1 MESKELREKI
11 TRVSARE
18 ARAPQKTEESLKNN
32 LRITAWPL
40 ALVALLLFSTNR
52 AVGSPPPKVDAPK
65 ADCAFSNAG
74 YSGWCR
80 QTVPMPAGTTP
91 KQVCE
96 AVLRCLNGNAC
107 ESNYCNAQN
116 IRSGWR
122 LEEAKPSTPPR

>member
-1 MESKELREKI
+1 
-11 TRVSARE
+11 
-18 ARAPQKTEESLKNN
+18 LKNN

-40 ALVALLLFSTNR
+40 ALVALTVFSTTR

-65 ADCAFSNAG
+65 ADCAFSNPG

-80 QTVPMPAGTTP
+80 QTVPKPAGTTP
-91 KQVCE
+91 KQACE

-122 LEEAKPSTPPR
+122 LEEAKPSKPPR